1 MSSRKHG
8 FSLLSLLVLVA
19 SLGVMA
25 FATSVQAAVPVFL
38 IAGVPAAE
46 GLDATATGEQEG
58 TGTLLIPALNTEIK
72 CTEVTVTGGLIKN
85 SGEGKATSLL
95 YKNCKTFHSSVED
108 TNCHVSDVHS
118 GNASVLHV
126 TALHPL
132 LKPIEFTS
140 GDFGVLASGFEVFIN
155 FLSGMGCTL
164 PLKNSVTGSVCGLIS
179 AATNETVVPLV
190 SFSKTIQE
198 SAGCGDKLL
207 FGAQTAFI
215 DGSAELSLTGH
226 TIGKALGVLL
236 F

>member
-1 MSSRKHG
+1 MSKRKHG
-8 FSLLSLLVLVA
+8 LGLLGLLAVTALV
-19 SLGVMA
+19 VMA
-25 FATSVQAAVPVFL
+25 FASSAQAATPEFIISGTLVSAALDPTVT
-38 IAGVPAAE
+38 GV
-46 GLDATATGEQEG
+46 QEG
-58 TGTLLIPALNTEIK
+58 SGTLLIPALNTEIT
-72 CTEVTVTGGLIKN
+72 CTEMLVTGGLIA
-85 SGEGKATSLL
+85 SSTDGKAASFL
-95 YKNCKTFHSSVED
+95 YKNCKVFHALVED
-108 TNCHVSDVHS
+108 PNCHVSDVHT
-118 GNASVLHV
+118 GNPSVLHV

-140 GDFGVLASGFEVFIN
+140 GDFGILVSGFEVFIN